1 MLRKSDEDDVSNSSI
16 IYNIEQDSV
25 NFSPALEQSINN
37 ILVHNDVTGMLV
49 PSLAALKSV
58 HAITK
63 ELTTEGQTLVLSNIR
78 HLEMVKRQIN
88 QLPSLSD
95 EAVQALVAVEIN
107 PVEVEVNECK

>member
-1 MLRKSDEDDVSNSSI
+1 MKKSEQDDISNNSI

-25 NFSPALEQSINN
+25 NFSPAFEQSINN

-63 ELTTEGQTLVLSNIR
+63 ELTAKGQTLVLSNIR
-78 HLEMVKRQIN
+78 HLEMVKKQIN
-88 QLPSLSD
+88 KLPSHSD
-95 EAVQALVAVEIN
+95 EAAKTLVAPELS
-107 PVEVEVNECK
+107 PVEVEVDIL